1 MIKEREIQTCVQVV
15 TMVISTIERNQAL
28 LIDEMEQKQE
38 ASEKKAQE
46 LLDELGQEINELQKR
61 RSELQNLE
69 HTNDPLHLLQ
79 VRFPR

>member
-1 MIKEREIQTCVQVV
+1 
-15 TMVISTIERNQAL
+15 MVISTIERNQAL

-79 VRFPR
+79 VRFPH